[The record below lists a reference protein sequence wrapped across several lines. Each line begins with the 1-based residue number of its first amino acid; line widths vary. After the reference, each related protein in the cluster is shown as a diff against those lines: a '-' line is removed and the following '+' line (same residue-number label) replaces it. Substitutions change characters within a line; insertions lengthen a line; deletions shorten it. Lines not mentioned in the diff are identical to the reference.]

1 MNFYLKLL
9 FKVSRSVS
17 GCTSVSSSDKNQND
31 SRAQYFKQSTTCA
44 RVSVIVI
51 CVWGA
56 TEPDLPLFSLQ
67 LIHFLPSSSWVVCV
81 CMCICQS
88 GKAHEI
94 TGGHTVLPSRGG
106 CPLRPSCHC
115 KPPCGYQMT
124 SSGWRHNLAG
134 RPPPCLHWWWVA
146 LTVRAACLPAP
157 SQGKQFS
164 KYSFNRQLHWDFY
177 PFSGVRRL
185 WGHECTATRRERARR
200 GAVSGRNSLPAS
212 ARKTS
217 VTEFKYFH
225 IHHKKESN
233 RWMEVWMKLI
243 SSPPSLKQRQQTNRS
258 YFLFRPKPD
267 YVTDSEDIVEKI
279 IWENMHLGF
288 LPTNRTHINCF
299 PPKKN
304 SSPTCEHVTGQT
316 ANSLLSCLK
325 IMYIF
330 QVKAAVVQ
338 SKVCCGL
345 SPSTLL
351 PIFPFFLACFKAANK
366 RANLFTA
373 SVCCHHWCPLRG
385 LMGKSDLNNIFELN
399 CKWLADLSLFG
410 I

>member
-157 SQGKQFS
+157 SQGKQLS
-164 KYSFNRQLHWDFY
+164 KYSFNRQLHWDF
-177 PFSGVRRL
+177 
-185 WGHECTATRRERARR
+185 
-200 GAVSGRNSLPAS
+200 
-212 ARKTS
+212 
-217 VTEFKYFH
+217 
-225 IHHKKESN
+225 
-233 RWMEVWMKLI
+233 
-243 SSPPSLKQRQQTNRS
+243 
-258 YFLFRPKPD
+258 
-267 YVTDSEDIVEKI
+267 
-279 IWENMHLGF
+279 
-288 LPTNRTHINCF
+288 
-299 PPKKN
+299 
-304 SSPTCEHVTGQT
+304 
-316 ANSLLSCLK
+316 
-325 IMYIF
+325 
-330 QVKAAVVQ
+330 
-338 SKVCCGL
+338 
-345 SPSTLL
+345 
-351 PIFPFFLACFKAANK
+351 
-366 RANLFTA
+366 
-373 SVCCHHWCPLRG
+373 
-385 LMGKSDLNNIFELN
+385 
-399 CKWLADLSLFG
+399 
-410 I
+410 